1 MSVLRY
7 VDAGPLLL
15 VVVLAG
21 VLSGC
26 VGAPAWRRGQRRRAI
41 AFASRALLCG
51 AVVVV
56 LAVTLTT
63 AGGSSPGVNLVPF
76 AGIGE
81 QLDNVNRELAIA
93 NIVGNILMFVPLGL
107 LVVPALG
114 LSFRRASAA
123 CLLFSLGIEITQL
136 LLGRSADIDDLM
148 LNGAGGAAGAAVAC
162 VIRKHFDRRQ
172 AGSRGPRIVQSVA
185 TTR

>member
-1 MSVLRY
+1 M
-7 VDAGPLLL
+7 
-15 VVVLAG
+15 
-21 VLSGC
+21 
-26 VGAPAWRRGQRRRAI
+26 
-41 AFASRALLCG
+41 
-51 AVVVV
+51 

-148 LNGAGGAAGAAVAC
+148 LNGAGGVAGAAVAC

-172 AGSRGPRIVQSVA
+172 AGSRDPRIVQSVA